1 VLFQPPLWERRL
13 PRIAACLVG
22 TIACISLAGW
32 ILRIPV
38 LTSIFPGVVSMKANT
53 AIAFLLLSGAVCAAT
68 QDRWPG
74 WQRLLAVAAAA
85 LGLLTLI
92 EYASGTSFGID
103 QILFRDPGSAPH
115 PGRMAPI
122 SAVSFL
128 LLAAALLM
136 PSSRRSNYIKEALAL
151 LLALSAT
158 FAMVGYIYGVPAL
171 YGAVSSSSTA
181 MALHTGASFL
191 LLSLAFL
198 LIPRQEGF
206 VQVLRGPSIASMAA
220 RYMLPPAVL
229 VPVVLGGLFIR
240 SRWNLGNPHL
250 VMALSVVSDIVL
262 LVVLI
267 WLFAVMIQ
275 RVETER
281 ALMQRQA
288 DTDKLTG
295 IYNRR
300 HFETSLELEIQRAR
314 RYGAPLALLMID
326 VDNFKRLNDSY
337 GHLVGDRMLYR
348 LARECESCLR
358 TSDVFCRYGGDEFVI
373 IAPETSAQAAVAM
386 ARRMRQNIDGVS
398 TDQSFGPLAISIGI
412 TVWEDNFKTNDDF
425 IAAADSALYRAKSAG
440 RNREYLY
447 TPKSLITDVNAD
459 PFAS

>member
-103 QILFRDPGSAPH
+103 QILFRDPARAPH

-122 SAVSFL
+122 SAVNFL

-136 PSSRRSNYIKEALAL
+136 PSSKLTNYIKEALAL

-171 YGAVSSSSTA
+171 YGAVSGSSTA

-191 LLSLAFL
+191 LLAVAFL

-240 SRWNLGNPHL
+240 SRWNLGHPHV

-447 TPKSLITDVNAD
+447 TPKSPITDVNAD